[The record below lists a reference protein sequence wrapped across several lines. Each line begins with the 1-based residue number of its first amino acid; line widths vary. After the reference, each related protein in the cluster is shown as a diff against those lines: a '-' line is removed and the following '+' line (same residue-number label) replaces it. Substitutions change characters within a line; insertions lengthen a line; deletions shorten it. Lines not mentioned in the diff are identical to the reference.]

1 MTARLYAL
9 AWRVLPYVCCLP
21 SGAVLGLLLLQFSG
35 SVK

>member
-21 SGAVLGLLLLQFSG
+21 ASAVLALLLLQFSG
-35 SVK
+35 SIK

>member
-21 SGAVLGLLLLQFSG
+21 AGAVLVLLLAQVWRAS
-35 SVK
+35 K